1 MANETRHAE
10 PNAALGDQ
18 LAKDSNALET
28 SKADT
33 AELSPALP
41 AEKADLAVTEKSLT
55 AVEVSRSK
63 CKGCAQMPSNLE
75 VSMAACVRS

>member
-1 MANETRHAE
+1 MLSVFLNKAQTQFDETRHAEPNAALGDQLANATRHAE

-33 AELSPALP
+33 AEWSPALP
-41 AEKADLAVTEKSLT
+41 AEKEDLAVTE
-55 AVEVSRSK
+55 
-63 CKGCAQMPSNLE
+63 
-75 VSMAACVRS
+75 